1 MWKKKAIVLALVV
14 ALAMAWDQ
22 YILPNRELATHFLV
36 PGLIVAGALWV
47 FGRLGVSPYLRAPL
61 ALAAEPAVL
70 LLLLAAALVYV
81 GSPRLFEVGLRLVII
96 ATIIVELLA
105 PVSTINSSARPS
117 RTGVHRPRSLLGV
130 AEPLC
135 GNPFD
140 PIVDQDCRSRGD
152 SSSSLLLQGFSGPHQ
167 ITNRPWNTPVRIER

>member
-1 MWKKKAIVLALVV
+1 MWKKKAIALALVV

-22 YILPNRELATHFLV
+22 YILPDRELATHFLV

-61 ALAAEPAVL
+61 ALAAEPVVL

-96 ATIIVELLA
+96 ATIIA
-105 PVSTINSSARPS
+105 WNCWRPS
-117 RTGVHRPRSLLGV
+117 RLSIALLGLHEL
-130 AEPLC
+130 AFIGHDFYLESPS
-135 GNPFD
+135 P
-140 PIVDQDCRSRGD
+140 
-152 SSSSLLLQGFSGPHQ
+152 
-167 ITNRPWNTPVRIER
+167 